1 MMDLPTL
8 AGVERAQAE
17 LAPYHRETPLERSE
31 LLSRALDA
39 DVWLK
44 NETVSPIGCFK
55 LRGALV
61 DVLRTMRR
69 QSITKLV
76 ASSSGN
82 HGQAVAYAGRL
93 VNLPVTVFLPK
104 GANPVKAA
112 MISALGAEIRV
123 AGEDSL
129 ATKEEARAFAFE
141 NSCHFVDDG
150 GSLDLSEGAGTVG
163 LEIARRLDD
172 IHAALIP
179 VGDAALINGSASALK
194 AIHHS
199 LRIIGVQ
206 ASGAS
211 ALAESRHL
219 GRPVEKAP
227 HTMADGLATRAPAEL
242 ALAGMMAL
250 VDEFVLVEELD
261 LLRAIHTLAVMGHML
276 AEPSA
281 AAGLAAAWN
290 TQTRWHG
297 KRIVIVITGANTTSE
312 ILKSAFAAA
321 PLFHLPTAGT

>member
-1 MMDLPTL
+1 MRLPTL
-8 AGVERAQAE
+8 AGVERALAE
-17 LAPYHRETPLERSE
+17 LAPHHRETPLERSE

-61 DVLRTMRR
+61 DVLRAMQSR
-69 QSITKLV
+69 SITKLV
-76 ASSSGN
+76 TSSSGN
-82 HGQAVAYAGRL
+82 HGQGVAYAGRL

-104 GANPVKAA
+104 GASPVKAA

-123 AGEDSL
+123 AGDDSL
-129 ATKEEARAFAFE
+129 GTKAEASAFASE
-141 NSCHFVDDG
+141 NNSHFVDDG

-172 IHAALIP
+172 IDAALIP

-194 AIHHS
+194 AIQHS
-199 LRIIGVQ
+199 VRVIGVQ
-206 ASGAS
+206 AAGAS
-211 ALAESRHL
+211 ALAESRQIGH
-219 GRPVEKAP
+219 RVEKAP
-227 HTMADGLATRAPAEL
+227 HTMADGLATRSPADL

-250 VDEFVLVEELD
+250 VDEFVLVQELD

-290 TQTRWHG
+290 TRDRWHG
-297 KRIVIVITGANTTSE
+297 RRIVIVITGANTTSE
-312 ILKSAFAAA
+312 ILKSAFAAPA
-321 PLFHLPTAGT
+321 LFHLPTSGN